1 MRWIVSQIGRREEYA
16 VARGFARD
24 DRLLRLYTDVWV
36 GRGRRLLARGPRA
49 IRDLRN
55 RYHPEIPAAAVRAFN
70 FRLIAM
76 EAMWRRGHKGHDFTA
91 LTEYYLRQGKYF
103 DGLVAAR
110 IRRLPRQ
117 EKLGVFAFTSAAL
130 QTLGVA
136 RDRGDI
142 AVHDQID
149 PSEIEHRIVA
159 EEAAAWPGWEPTLRP
174 PAQEY
179 VQHIRREWDVA
190 SVVLVNSGFS
200 KSALIEQGVPAEK
213 IIVVPLAYELPRSF
227 KLPIRT
233 EHPHLV
239 VLWLGSVILR
249 KGIQYLRDAARLLV
263 DEAVEFRIVGPNH
276 LSSEAVATFPP
287 NVKFLGKI
295 SGSEKIATYAAA
307 DVFVLPTLSD
317 GFAITQIEAMCHGL
331 PVIATPN
338 CGEVVTDGR
347 DGFVVPIRDPVS
359 LADRIQRLCRDRRL
373 LRDMSGAALEKSGKF
388 TLAHYIP
395 NLESELGRVGRLA

>member
-16 VARGFARD
+16 VAREFARD

-36 GRGRRLLARGPRA
+36 GLGHRFLARGPRA
-49 IRDLRN
+49 LRDLRN
-55 RYHPEIPAAAVRAFN
+55 RYHPEIPAEAVRAFN
-70 FRLIAM
+70 MRFIAM
-76 EAMWRRGHKGHDFTA
+76 DVVGRRARKGQDFTA

-110 IRRLPRQ
+110 IGRLPRQ
-117 EKLGVFAFTSAAL
+117 DKLGVFAFTSAAL
-130 QTLGVA
+130 ETMKAA
-136 RDRGDI
+136 RERGDI

-149 PSEIEHRIVA
+149 PSETEHRIVA
-159 EEAAAWPGWEPTLRP
+159 EESAAWPGWEPALRP
-174 PAQEY
+174 PAQSY
-179 VQHIRREWDVA
+179 VQHIRNEWEAA

-213 IIVVPLAYELPRSF
+213 IIVVPLAYELPKGF
-227 KLPIRT
+227 KPAARPENT
-233 EHPHLV
+233 RLV

-249 KGIQYLRDAARLLV
+249 KGIQYLRDAARLLI
-263 DEAVEFRIVGPNH
+263 DEDIEFRIVGPNH

-287 NVKFLGKI
+287 NMKFLGKI
-295 SGSEKIATYAAA
+295 SGSEKLATYAGA

-338 CGEVVTDGR
+338 CGQVVTDGR
-347 DGFVVPIRDPVS
+347 DGFIVPIRDPVT
-359 LADRIQRLCRDRRL
+359 LADRIQRFCRDRKL
-373 LRDMSGAALEKSGKF
+373 LRDMSGAALETSKRF
-388 TLAHYIP
+388 TLANYIP
-395 NLESELGRVGRLA
+395 NLESELRRVGRLA